1 MATPDGLLIGYA
13 RVSTNEQKLDLQMD
27 ALLAAG
33 CEPGR
38 IYTDKASGGPG
49 AKRPGFAAAI
59 KACRSGDTLVVWK
72 LDRLGRSLME
82 VLAVFEKLN
91 AKGAGIKVLTEQI
104 DTTSAMGRFVMH
116 ILASLAEMER
126 GLIVERTK
134 AGLEAG
140 RRRGRVGGRQPKLT
154 PEQNK
159 EGIAMLKAG
168 MPPAKIAE
176 KLGVARSTIYGRIR
190 GEWAPEIVEGA
201 GK

>member
-1 MATPDGLLIGYA
+1 LAQAEGILIGYA
-13 RVSTNEQKLDLQMD
+13 RVSTNDQKLDLQMD
-27 ALLAAG
+27 ALIAAG
-33 CEPGR
+33 VEESR

-49 AKRPGFAAAI
+49 AKRPGFANAI

-82 VLAVFEKLN
+82 VLAVFQRLN
-91 AKGAGIKVLTEQI
+91 EKGAGIKVLTEQI
-104 DTTSAMGRFVMH
+104 DTSTAMGRFVMH

-140 RRRGRVGGRQPKLT
+140 RKRGRVGGRKAALT
-154 PEQNK
+154 PEQD
-159 EGIAMLKAG
+159 EQGIAMVKAG

-176 KLGVARSTIYGRIR
+176 KLGVARSTIYGRIS
-190 GEWAPEIVEGA
+190 GSWAPKLVGKA
-201 GK
+201 GE